1 MTEYTKIN
9 VLSSVLG
16 KRYAYDKC
24 HLLSLER
31 DYNIK
36 SQIFCQPKRKQNC
49 VSAELFFCFAIW
61 CRCHQTA
68 QSITNSVFANF
79 DIWMYCE
86 EDAFSQ
92 NTQYSIFYA
101 FAALSLNDVL
111 SNFDIWMHNK
121 EGASATDRSVLVVRE
136 GWCGSA

>member
-36 SQIFCQPKRKQNC
+36 SQIFCQPKRKRNC
-49 VSAELFFCFAIW
+49 VSAELFFFVLPFGVKLTKQRSQSQIAYL
-61 CRCHQTA
+61 QTL
-68 QSITNSVFANF
+68 
-79 DIWMYCE
+79 
-86 EDAFSQ
+86 
-92 NTQYSIFYA
+92 IFGCIARKMPFHKTEAY
-101 FAALSLNDVL
+101 LSYVRVWEKVSDKARRQIAK
-111 SNFDIWMHNK
+111 F
-121 EGASATDRSVLVVRE
+121 ELVHFVVDFNARTH
-136 GWCGSA
+136 CCCNVH